1 MLTAFT
7 SGLFLVTISELGDKT
22 FFISVILAMQHAR
35 RWVFLG
41 AIAAL
46 AVMTFLSVLLGQ
58 FASLL
63 PAHYVKFAAV
73 SLFIG
78 LGLKLLYDGYRMSAK
93 TAEGSHEAKEMLERC
108 NGNAVLCSAWGIL
121 TKAFSLTFLAEWG
134 DRTQLTTITLA
145 AANHPLGVTLG
156 ATLGHTICAGI
167 AVLCGRAIAGR
178 ISDRMITLVGGAL
191 FVLFGVLAAI
201 EMQ

>member
-7 SGLFLVTISELGDKT
+7 SGLFLVTVSELGDKT

-46 AVMTFLSVLLGQ
+46 AAMTFLSVLLGQ
-58 FASLL
+58 FVSLL

-93 TAEGSHEAKEMLERC
+93 KVEGSHEAQEILAC
-108 NGNAVLCSAWGIL
+108 SHGNAVLCSTWGIL

-145 AANHPLGVTLG
+145 AASDPIGVTLG
-156 ATLGHTICAGI
+156 ATLGHAICAAI

-178 ISDRMITLVGGAL
+178 ISDRIITLIGGGL
-191 FVLFGVLAAI
+191 FIVFGIMAAI